1 VYAIAAAAAAV
12 WGFLF
17 FIVLEGRS
25 PVMLIVGT
33 VLGLLCHSFMYGPQ
47 AAFVVEQF
55 SPRLRSTGSSLAYTF
70 AGIIGGAIAPFM
82 FTLLQSTFHS
92 WVPVAIYL
100 SVACLLTLV
109 GLALGRDSNVAE
121 DEEYLQAPGEL
132 VESGTR

>member
-1 VYAIAAAAAAV
+1 
-12 WGFLF
+12 
-17 FIVLEGRS
+17 
-25 PVMLIVGT
+25 MLIVGT

-82 FTLLQSTFHS
+82 FTLLLSTYDS

-100 SVACLLTLV
+100 SAACLLTLV

-121 DEEYLQAPGEL
+121 DEEYLQSSTEL
-132 VESGTR
+132 VESK